1 MRHEITNENNVSL
14 CCNVCPPQQVVLC
27 KSLRDTSSR
36 LAELG
41 WLHNKVRK
49 YTDARSLD
57 RAFGLVGQVPPTFF
71 PRAFIMSS
79 VSAFLHPRLVSPPPQ
94 SFCAS
99 LHQELKEYYR
109 LLSVLHSQV
118 QTRPTEHRQGREMT
132 DEQIN
137 DKAQVGRFSDS
148 AVKFRQTVTGFTFIR
163 RAAFSH
169 TTFMRAL

>member
-1 MRHEITNENNVSL
+1 M
-14 CCNVCPPQQVVLC
+14 LC

-57 RAFGLVGQVPPTFF
+57 RAFGLVGQVCFCVFALPWILCCFF
-71 PRAFIMSS
+71 NVVFCFVFLTSNIQKCLFFI
-79 VSAFLHPRLVSPPPQ
+79 PQ

-118 QTRPTEHRQGREMT
+118 QTTFYDWT
-132 DEQIN
+132 VN
-137 DKAQVGRFSDS
+137 SDS
-148 AVKFRQTVTGFTFIR
+148 KTRWRVLQISNLQNHSFGERFTVYIWAKLYSIGAAAAGGR
-163 RAAFSH
+163 RPGH
-169 TTFMRAL
+169 EHVPRK

>member
-1 MRHEITNENNVSL
+1 MCGL
-14 CCNVCPPQQVVLC
+14 GQQVVLC
-27 KSLRDTSSR
+27 KSLRDTCSR

-57 RAFGLVGQVPPTFF
+57 RAFGLVGQVCFCVYAYCFVLCFF
-71 PRAFIMSS
+71 NLKIDTCLF
-79 VSAFLHPRLVSPPPQ
+79 FFHK

-118 QTRPTEHRQGREMT
+118 CRTFYCLLTSTYKTRWCRT
-132 DEQIN
+132 
-137 DKAQVGRFSDS
+137 
-148 AVKFRQTVTGFTFIR
+148 
-163 RAAFSH
+163 AA
-169 TTFMRAL
+169 

>member
-1 MRHEITNENNVSL
+1 MPL
-14 CCNVCPPQQVVLC
+14 QMVLC

-57 RAFGLVGQVPPTFF
+57 RAFGLVGQVRPCLSCVLVVYFWICCIQILSFTNSYLW
-71 PRAFIMSS
+71 IS
-79 VSAFLHPRLVSPPPQ
+79 VLSPQ

-118 QTRPTEHRQGREMT
+118 HRPNIFMLTENNNPEFHIMEKGGYKNEGKNFSQPNGNFTSFPHFKQGK
-132 DEQIN
+132 I
-137 DKAQVGRFSDS
+137 F
-148 AVKFRQTVTGFTFIR
+148 
-163 RAAFSH
+163 
-169 TTFMRAL
+169 

>member
-1 MRHEITNENNVSL
+1 MH
-14 CCNVCPPQQVVLC
+14 VCVVMCAVPHQVVLC

-57 RAFGLVGQVPPTFF
+57 RAFGLVGQVCHMCSLSSEDTLFLYRTLCKHF
-71 PRAFIMSS
+71 PSPSDPS
-79 VSAFLHPRLVSPPPQ
+79 VSSTQ

-118 QTRPTEHRQGREMT
+118 T
-132 DEQIN
+132 
-137 DKAQVGRFSDS
+137 S
-148 AVKFRQTVTGFTFIR
+148 A
-163 RAAFSH
+163 
-169 TTFMRAL
+169 